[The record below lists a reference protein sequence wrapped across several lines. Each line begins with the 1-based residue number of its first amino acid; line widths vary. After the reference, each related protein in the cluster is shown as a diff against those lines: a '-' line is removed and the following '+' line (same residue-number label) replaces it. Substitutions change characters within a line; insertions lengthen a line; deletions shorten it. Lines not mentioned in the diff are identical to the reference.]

1 MREYRGRMRV
11 FTNCFAFIVALYHIV
26 YTSGLLTFFDIDIG
40 GRHTGISIGSVVALV
55 FIFWP
60 ATPKASKDRLPWY
73 DAVLCA
79 FVLLPSCYYAVN
91 YQHIL
96 YAALTPNRLEIV
108 LGVILILSA
117 FEAVRRTMGNA
128 LVIVGFVFLVY
139 PPFAQFMPG
148 MFSASPIQ
156 WGRLIGDIFMGTQ
169 GIFASTADT
178 FATVI
183 AIFVVFGS
191 FIKNTKA
198 GDFFLDINLAL
209 LGRFRGGAAKA
220 SVVSSALFGTVSGVA
235 VANVMT
241 TGSVSIPLMI
251 KAGYEPEFAAAVS
264 ATASTGG
271 AIMPP
276 VMGILAFIMADYLG
290 LPYWTIALS
299 AIIPA
304 ILYYTGVY
312 FQVDFH
318 SARMGLEGLP
328 KNTLP
333 NTWEVF
339 RRGWYYLLPLGVI
352 IILFAVFGW
361 SATRVG
367 FWAFLSI
374 LFIALAEAG
383 ASRKLR
389 SFGKMTVETVRESS
403 ISLAAIMPAAM
414 LAGIV
419 MAAVSITGLG
429 LRLSAGLVQ
438 LANGN
443 LFLLL
448 LLTAVTSLIMGTFGD
463 LIVVYLML
471 ASLAAPALVAMGV
484 PALSAHFFI
493 LYYTVVG
500 LITPPDCVPVYAAA
514 AIAHSHPLK
523 SGIAS
528 AKLGIA
534 ALIVPFV
541 FVYNPGLLMIGPGSQ
556 IFIDGALAVLGM
568 VGVSAAIE
576 GWFLADTSLLER
588 LTLGIG
594 GFILVLPG
602 LWSKIIGSIL
612 LAIGIA
618 AQIRN
623 RIAARRSQPKGDTD
637 AAAR

>member
-1 MREYRGRMRV
+1 MREYHGRIRV
-11 FTNCFAFIVALYHIV
+11 FTNCYAFLVALYHIV

-40 GRHTGISIGSVVALV
+40 GRHTGVSIGSVVALV
-55 FIFWP
+55 FLFWP
-60 ATPKASKDRLPWY
+60 ATKKSPKDRLPWY
-73 DAVLCA
+73 DALLCA
-79 FVLLPSCYYAVN
+79 FVLLPSSYYALN
-91 YQHIL
+91 FQRIL
-96 YAALTPNRLEIV
+96 YAALTPNILEIV
-108 LGVILILSA
+108 FGVILILAA

-128 LVIVGFVFLVY
+128 LVIVGLFFLVY

-148 MFSASPIQ
+148 IFSASPIR
-156 WGRLIGDIFMGTQ
+156 WSRLVGDIFMGTQ

-290 LPYWTIALS
+290 LPYWTIALA

-304 ILYYTGVY
+304 ILYYTGLY

-328 KNTLP
+328 KSSLP
-333 NTWEVF
+333 NTLSVF
-339 RRGWYYLLPLGVI
+339 YRGWYYLLPLGVI

-374 LFIALAEAG
+374 LFIAMIEAG
-383 ASRKLR
+383 VSRKLKV
-389 SFGKMTVETVRESS
+389 FGKMTVDTVRESS

-429 LRLSAGLVQ
+429 LRLSAGLVA

-443 LFLLL
+443 LFILLV
-448 LLTAVTSLIMGTFGD
+448 LTAITSLVMGTFGD

-471 ASLAAPALVAMGV
+471 ASLAAPALVVMGV
-484 PALSAHFFI
+484 PPLAAHFFI

-541 FVYNPGLLMIGPGSQ
+541 FVYNPGLLLIGQSGQ
-556 IFIDGALAVLGM
+556 IFLDGVLAIIGM
-568 VGVSAAIE
+568 VGVAAAIE
-576 GWFLADTSLLER
+576 GWLLSSTSRWER
-588 LTLGIG
+588 LALGVG

-602 LWSKIIGSIL
+602 TWIKVAGAAL
-612 LAIGIA
+612 LFLGTAL
-618 AQIRN
+618 QVRK
-623 RIAARRSQPKGDTD
+623 RIAAKVVKAKGGIDV
-637 AAAR
+637 AVR

>member
-1 MREYRGRMRV
+1 MRTYHGRMRT
-11 FTNCFAFIVALYHIV
+11 FANIYAFIVAMYHIV

-40 GRHTGISIGSVVALV
+40 GRHTAISLGFVVALV
-55 FIFWP
+55 FMFWP
-60 ATPKASKDRLPWY
+60 ATPKAPKDRLPWY
-73 DAVLCA
+73 DALLCA
-79 FVLLPSCYYAVN
+79 FVLAPSIYYATH
-91 YQHIL
+91 YQRIL
-96 YAALTPNRLEIV
+96 IAALTPNTLEIV
-108 LGVILILSA
+108 LGVILTVAA

-128 LVIVGFVFLVY
+128 LVIVGLVFLVY

-156 WGRLIGDIFMGTQ
+156 WGRLVGDIYMGTQ

-198 GDFFLDINLAL
+198 GDFFLNINLAL

-251 KAGYEPEFAAAVS
+251 RSGYEPEFAAAVS

-290 LPYWTIALS
+290 IPYWTIAVA

-304 ILYYTGVY
+304 ILYYVGVY

-318 SARMGLEGLP
+318 SARMGLKGLP
-328 KNTLP
+328 RESLP
-333 NTWEVF
+333 NAWDVF
-339 RRGWYYLLPLGVI
+339 RTGWYYLIPLVVI
-352 IILFAVFGW
+352 IVLFAFFGW

-367 FWAFLSI
+367 FWAFVSI
-374 LFIALAEAG
+374 FVIALVEAL
-383 ASRKLR
+383 AK
-389 SFGKMTVETVRESS
+389 GKAKEYFKMNVSTVIESS
-403 ISLAAIMPAAM
+403 TSLAAIMPAAM
-414 LAGIV
+414 LAGVV
-419 MAAVSITGLG
+419 MASVSITGLG

-438 LANGN
+438 LAHGN
-443 LFLLL
+443 LLLLL
-448 LLTAVTSLIMGTFGD
+448 LLTAITSIIMGTFGD

-484 PALSAHFFI
+484 PPLASHFFI

-534 ALIVPFV
+534 ALVVPFV
-541 FVYNPGLLMIGPGSQ
+541 FVYNPGLLMMGQSSQ
-556 IFIDGALAVLGM
+556 IFVDGLMAIVGM
-568 VGVSAAIE
+568 IGVSAAIE
-576 GWFLADTSLLER
+576 GWLLMPASLVER
-588 LTLGIG
+588 LSLGIG

-602 LWSKIIGSIL
+602 TWIKLLGAILIAVGVAFQVVKRAADKRSTHNNKIDS
-612 LAIGIA
+612 A
-618 AQIRN
+618 AH
-623 RIAARRSQPKGDTD
+623 
-637 AAAR
+637 

>member
-11 FTNCFAFIVALYHIV
+11 FTYFYTLLVSLYHIV

-40 GRHTGISIGSVVALV
+40 GRHTAISIGSVVAIV
-55 FIFWP
+55 FLFWP
-60 ATPKASKDRLPWY
+60 ATKKSPKDRLPWY
-73 DAVLCA
+73 DALLCA
-79 FVLLPSCYYAVN
+79 CVVLPSLYYAFN
-91 YQHIL
+91 YQRIL
-96 YAALTPNRLEIV
+96 IAALTPNALEIV
-108 LGVILILSA
+108 LGIILIVSS

-128 LVIVGFVFLVY
+128 LVIVGLVFLVY
-139 PPFAQFMPG
+139 PPFAQYMPG
-148 MFSASPIQ
+148 LFSASPIQ
-156 WGRLIGDIFMGTQ
+156 WGRLVGDIYMGTQ

-198 GDFFLDINLAL
+198 GEFFLNINLAL

-220 SVVSSALFGTVSGVA
+220 SIVSSALFGTVSGVA

-241 TGSVSIPLMI
+241 TGSVSIPLMME
-251 KAGYEPEFAAAVS
+251 AGYEPEFAAAVS

-304 ILYYTGVY
+304 LLYYTGVY

-318 SARMGLEGLP
+318 SARLGLKGLP
-328 KNTLP
+328 RETLP
-333 NTWEVF
+333 AAWPVF
-339 RRGWYYLLPLGVI
+339 KKGWYYLLPLGVI
-352 IILFAVFGW
+352 IVLFAVFGW

-367 FWAFLSI
+367 FWAMVSVFL
-374 LFIALAEAG
+374 IAFVESVFERRIGAFGGMAVNTLAEA
-383 ASRKLR
+383 SK
-389 SFGKMTVETVRESS
+389 
-403 ISLAAIMPAAM
+403 SLAAIMPAAM
-414 LAGIV
+414 LAGVV

-438 LANGN
+438 LAHGN
-443 LFLLL
+443 LLILLF
-448 LLTAVTSLIMGTFGD
+448 LTAITSIVMGTFGD

-471 ASLAAPALVAMGV
+471 ASLAAPALVVMGV
-484 PALSAHFFI
+484 PPLAAHFFI

-534 ALIVPFV
+534 ALVVPFV
-541 FVYNPGLLMIGPGSQ
+541 FVYNRGLLMMGQSSQ
-556 IFIDGALAVLGM
+556 ILTDGFMAVVGM
-568 VGVSAAIE
+568 IGVSAAIE
-576 GWFLADTSLLER
+576 GWMVARASVIER
-588 LTLGIG
+588 LALGIG
-594 GFILVLPG
+594 GFVLVLPG
-602 LWSKIIGSIL
+602 LWCKVIGAAFMGVGSIAQL
-612 LAIGIA
+612 RKWLAA
-618 AQIRN
+618 KRA
-623 RIAARRSQPKGDTD
+623 S
-637 AAAR
+637 AAAAGL